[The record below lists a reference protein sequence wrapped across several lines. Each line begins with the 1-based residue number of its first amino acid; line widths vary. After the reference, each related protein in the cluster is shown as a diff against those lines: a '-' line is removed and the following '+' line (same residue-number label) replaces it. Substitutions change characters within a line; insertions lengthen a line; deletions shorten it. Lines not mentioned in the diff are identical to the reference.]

1 MTTEELQTIID
12 QGENAKVDFKRQW
25 YKKEDVKG
33 EFVKDMLALA
43 NGDIH
48 SIDKTAYL
56 IIGIEDKNKNFFEF
70 EVPAMKSPSRFVKE
84 ILQNLNNYSQP
95 EFTLLE
101 LEWVEYGKGDV
112 LVFSIKPH
120 GRLISL
126 SRDLKLGDNTDK
138 KGTVYYR
145 VGESI
150 AVASADVIR
159 DFEKAFAEKTSKGG
173 TTINIHGDVN
183 GIANVSGGHVEQT
196 LNFTKS

>member
-12 QGENAKVDFKRQW
+12 QGENAKVDFKREW
-25 YKKEDVKG
+25 YKKEDLKG
-33 EFVKDMLALA
+33 EFFKDMLALA
-43 NGDIH
+43 NGDVH
-48 SIDKTAYL
+48 SIDKIAYL
-56 IIGIEDKNKNFFEF
+56 IIGIEDKNKNFFDF
-70 EVPAMKSPSRFVKE
+70 EAPKMKSISKFTKD
-84 ILQNLNNYSQP
+84 ILQNINNFSQP
-95 EFTLLE
+95 EFTSLKV
-101 LEWVEYGKGDV
+101 EWVEYGEEEV

-150 AVASADVIR
+150 RVASADVIK
-159 DFEKAFAEKTSKGG
+159 DFEKAFTEKTSKGK

-183 GIANVSGGHVEQT
+183 GIANVEGGTVNQT
-196 LNFTKS
+196 LNFTK

>member
-12 QGENAKVDFKRQW
+12 QGENAKVDFKREW
-25 YKKEDVKG
+25 YKKEDLKG
-33 EFVKDMLALA
+33 EFFKDMLALA

-48 SIDKTAYL
+48 SIDKIAYL
-56 IIGIEDKNKNFFEF
+56 IIGIEDKNKNFFDF
-70 EVPAMKSPSRFVKE
+70 EAPKMKSISKFTKD
-84 ILQNLNNYSQP
+84 ILQNINNFSQP
-95 EFTLLE
+95 EFTSLKV
-101 LEWVEYGKGDV
+101 EWVEYGEEEV

-145 VGESI
+145 VGENI
-150 AVASADVIR
+150 RVASADVIK
-159 DFEKAFAEKTSKGG
+159 DFEKAFAKKTSKGK

-183 GIANVSGGHVEQT
+183 GIANVEGGTVNQT
-196 LNFTKS
+196 LNFTK

>member
-12 QGENAKVDFKRQW
+12 QGENAKVDFKREW
-25 YKKEDVKG
+25 YKKEDLRG
-33 EFVKDMLALA
+33 EFFKDMLALA

-48 SIDKTAYL
+48 SIDKIAYL
-56 IIGIEDKNKNFFEF
+56 IIGIEDKNKNFFDF
-70 EVPAMKSPSRFVKE
+70 EAPKMKSISKFTKD
-84 ILQNLNNYSQP
+84 ILQNINNFSQP
-95 EFTLLE
+95 EFTSLKV
-101 LEWVEYGKGDV
+101 EWVEYGEEEV

-145 VGESI
+145 VGENI
-150 AVASADVIR
+150 RVASADVIK
-159 DFEKAFAEKTSKGG
+159 DFEKAFAKKTSKGK

-183 GIANVSGGHVEQT
+183 GIANVEGGTVNQT
-196 LNFTKS
+196 LNFTK